1 MHLWPSED
9 EFGDEYQCPYCAAQ
23 TVPQDR
29 TCPACGKPLWVVVRR
44 REQRS
49 SWLWAALT
57 LQAASTIWPA
67 FMSLVMIFYA
77 AYLAGVDNFFE
88 LIPLY
93 AGLPNQIPAETSSAV
108 FESMPRLYVLPF
120 VVYSLFS
127 LIMMVGLYMRRKPI
141 FYLFLVSTLVTLGV
155 AIAGVVIG
163 PGLPDEG
170 IILNPRVGALCGGSG
185 LILALLMFLLI
196 LRIED
201 DFFFDEKR
209 LLLRH
214 DRDASNGLALL
225 DSGRRYARQNMWAM
239 AVIHFRKAA
248 VLSPYQIEPHLALSA
263 AYLKLKRHALAASAL
278 EEARRIAPD
287 HPQVQQLTALLKE
300 RQP

>member
-1 MHLWPSED
+1 M
-9 EFGDEYQCPYCAAQ
+9 
-23 TVPQDR
+23 
-29 TCPACGKPLWVVVRR
+29 RR

-57 LQAASTIWPA
+57 LQAASSIWPA
-67 FMSLVMIFYA
+67 FMSLVVIFYA
-77 AYLAGVDNFFE
+77 AYLAGVDNFFN

-93 AGLPNQIPAETSSAV
+93 VGLPNTIPPETSSAV
-108 FESMPRLYVLPF
+108 FESVPRLYVLPF
-120 VVYSLFS
+120 FAYSLFS
-127 LIMMVGLYMRRKPI
+127 LAIMAGLYMRRKPI
-141 FYLFLVSTLVTLGV
+141 FYLFLVSALVTLGL

-185 LILALLMFLLI
+185 LILALLMFLLV

-201 DFFFDEKR
+201 DFFSDERR
-209 LLLRH
+209 LLLRR

-239 AVIHFRKAA
+239 AVIHLRRA
-248 VLSPYQIEPHLALSA
+248 VVLMPHQIEPHLALTA
-263 AYLKLKRHALAASAL
+263 AYLNLKRHALATSAL
-278 EEARRIAPD
+278 EEARRIAPY
-287 HPQVQQLTALLKE
+287 HPQVQQLAALLAE
-300 RQP
+300 RRPPDASPESR

>member
-1 MHLWPSED
+1 
-9 EFGDEYQCPYCAAQ
+9 
-23 TVPQDR
+23 
-29 TCPACGKPLWVVVRR
+29 VRR
-44 REQRS
+44 RKQRS

-67 FMSLVMIFYA
+67 FMSLVMVFYA
-77 AYLAGVDNFFE
+77 AYLAGVDNFFN

-93 AGLPNQIPAETSSAV
+93 VGLPTHIPPETSDAV
-108 FESMPRLYVLPF
+108 FEAMPRLYILPF
-120 VVYSLFS
+120 WMYSSFS
-127 LIMMVGLYMRRKPI
+127 LVMMLGLYMRRKPA
-141 FYLFLVSTLVTLGV
+141 FYLFLVSAVATLGL

-170 IILNPRVGALCGGSG
+170 ILLNPRVGALCGGSG
-185 LILALLMFLLI
+185 LILALFMFLLV

-201 DFFFDEKR
+201 DFFSDQKR
-209 LLLRH
+209 LLLHR

-239 AVIHFRKAA
+239 AVIHLRRATA
-248 VLSPYQIEPHLALSA
+248 LIPHHIEPHLALTA
-263 AYLKLKRHALAASAL
+263 AYLNLKRQASAASAL

-287 HPQVQQLTALLKE
+287 HPQVQRLTALLAE
-300 RQP
+300 RHPPNASPEPR